1 MNQRAFLQGM
11 DAAIAD
17 AFLDMG
23 MADAAQYQA
32 AGVDVPCRVLVDRAA
47 QFFEDTGDIVGR
59 RTVVTI
65 FLAEVPAPM
74 RGALL
79 RLASGDVLRLDARVE
94 ADESMQKWVVTH
106 G

>member
-1 MNQRAFLQGM
+1 MNQCAFLQDM
-11 DAAIAD
+11 DAALAS
-17 AFLDMG
+17 AFMDVG

-47 QFFEDTGDIVGR
+47 QFFEDGTDIVGR
-59 RTVVTI
+59 RIVVTV
-65 FLAEVPAPM
+65 FLAEVPAPV

-79 RLASGDVLRLDARVE
+79 HLASGDALRLDARVE
-94 ADESMQKWVVTH
+94 GDESMQKWVVTH